1 MPAVLQRQEIGYL
14 KAWAAR
20 RPHKPI
26 VIRGAR
32 QVGKSTLVRE
42 FARAARLT
50 LMDVDFERNPELRD
64 AFTTR
69 DPARILE
76 LLKLLTGKTAATGT
90 HLLFL
95 DEIQA
100 APEALAALRY
110 FREEMPELHVLAA
123 GSLLEFAL
131 ADTRYPMPVGRVE
144 YMHLGPMHF
153 EDFVIAM
160 GEAEL
165 ADFLRGFPLQGV
177 REQAVPEAL
186 HRKCLDLLRRYWVVG
201 GLPEAV
207 AAFVHGPAGVDFES
221 VSRTLQSVVATYR
234 DDFGRYGRPRD
245 RIRLVFDRLPH
256 LVARKFKYVEV
267 SREHRAAEINAA
279 LDHLCMAKVASRV
292 FRTAANGLPLAAG
305 INERFFK
312 CLHVDIGLMCAALG
326 LDVLDLERQ
335 GDPTLVNSGALAEQ
349 FVGQHLLY
357 DEAPYRTPALH
368 YWAREA
374 RNAAAELDYVI
385 AVGHR
390 IVPVEVKAGATGSL
404 RSLHQFVREKSSD
417 LALRFNANPP
427 SLLRDARTLPDGTTV
442 RYDLLSLPLYLV
454 GQARRLLRE
463 VAADRSARGPAA
475 GGAPGHRAGRHG
487 GIRTGA

>member
-160 GEAEL
+160 GEA
-165 ADFLRGFPLQGV
+165 G
-177 REQAVPEAL
+177 
-186 HRKCLDLLRRYWVVG
+186 
-201 GLPEAV
+201 
-207 AAFVHGPAGVDFES
+207 AG
-221 VSRTLQSVVATYR
+221 
-234 DDFGRYGRPRD
+234 
-245 RIRLVFDRLPH
+245 RLP
-256 LVARKFKYVEV
+256 AR
-267 SREHRAAEINAA
+267 
-279 LDHLCMAKVASRV
+279 L
-292 FRTAANGLPLAAG
+292 
-305 INERFFK
+305 
-312 CLHVDIGLMCAALG
+312 
-326 LDVLDLERQ
+326 
-335 GDPTLVNSGALAEQ
+335 
-349 FVGQHLLY
+349 
-357 DEAPYRTPALH
+357 
-368 YWAREA
+368 
-374 RNAAAELDYVI
+374 
-385 AVGHR
+385 
-390 IVPVEVKAGATGSL
+390 
-404 RSLHQFVREKSSD
+404 
-417 LALRFNANPP
+417 
-427 SLLRDARTLPDGTTV
+427 
-442 RYDLLSLPLYLV
+442 
-454 GQARRLLRE
+454 
-463 VAADRSARGPAA
+463 PAA
-475 GGAPGHRAGRHG
+475 GRQGAGRARGAAPQVSRPVAPVLGRRRTPGSG
-487 GIRTGA
+487 GGVRPRPSRRGLRVGVANPCRASSPPTVTISADTAGPATAFGWSSTGCRISWRGSSSTSRSAGNIAPPRSTPLSTTFAWPR